1 MLWIET
7 RLVLKGGSQG
17 KSMKWRSS
25 QSGRVPAGVVRGA
38 PLPFEPS
45 SLLTL
50 DKMLEPGALIPPK
63 INFKPSW
70 TLADID
76 RLSKAKKDCLRLPK
90 RGEAYQD
97 GEGQGAYYVPCP
109 LEVRYRRGLLPKL

>member
-1 MLWIET
+1 M
-7 RLVLKGGSQG
+7 
-17 KSMKWRSS
+17 
-25 QSGRVPAGVVRGA
+25 
-38 PLPFEPS
+38 PFEPS

-76 RLSKAKKDCLRLPK
+76 RLCKVPVRKDCLRLPT
-90 RGEAYQD
+90 GEKPTKMARD
-97 GEGQGAYYVPCP
+97 NVPGE
-109 LEVRYRRGLLPKL
+109 K